1 MAAMDEF
8 RAEREAIKNGT
19 FKQKAAYFW
28 DYYKWHTI
36 IALLIIIFV
45 TSYVYNLVTATDTIL
60 EGVFLN
66 VSNLDNETTPTIFA
80 DEFIKEYDIDT
91 KEYDV
96 SLNTNLSYMAAS
108 EQPEDATN
116 NAMQTNYTTIQ
127 VLMAQSG
134 AEMLD
139 FIVGTHGSMQ
149 ELSYNGYF
157 ADLSE
162 ILSEEDYALFEPY
175 FLYLDMGVVEKQEE
189 AYDKMEDSST
199 IPIPLCTEPDTMEK
213 PIPVMI
219 DLSQCEK
226 VTSTYGYDVG
236 TLAFGIITNGP
247 NQENSLKFLKML
259 TTDLTQ

>member
-8 RAEREAIKNGT
+8 RKEREAIKNGT

-36 IALLIIIFV
+36 IALLIVIFI
-45 TSYVYNLVTATDTIL
+45 TSYVYNLITATDTIL

-66 VSNLDNETTPTIFA
+66 VSSYDNETTPNIFA
-80 DEFIKEYDIDT
+80 DEFIKKHKIDT

-96 SLNTNLSYMAAS
+96 SFNTNLSYMAAS
-108 EQPEDATN
+108 AQTEETSG
-116 NAMQTNYTTIQ
+116 NAMQSNYTTMQ
-127 VLMAQSG
+127 VLMAQTG

-139 FIVGTHGSMQ
+139 FMVGPHDSMQ
-149 ELSYNGYF
+149 ELSYKGYF

-162 ILSEEDYALFEPY
+162 ILSEDEYALYEPY
-175 FLYLDMGVVEKQEE
+175 FLYMDMGVVKKQEE
-189 AYDKMEDSST
+189 AYDNMEDT
-199 IPIPLCTEPDTMEK
+199 TAIPIPLCSEPDTMEQ

-219 DLSQCEK
+219 DLSECKK
-226 VTSTYGYDVG
+226 VTDTYGYEVEN
-236 TLAFGIITNGP
+236 LAFGVITNGP

-259 TTDLTQ
+259 TEDFLQ

>member
-149 ELSYNGYF
+149 ELSYNELK
-157 ADLSE
+157 APL
-162 ILSEEDYALFEPY
+162 
-175 FLYLDMGVVEKQEE
+175 K
-189 AYDKMEDSST
+189 DKYN
-199 IPIPLCTEPDTMEK
+199 
-213 PIPVMI
+213 
-219 DLSQCEK
+219 
-226 VTSTYGYDVG
+226 VTFNHS
-236 TLAFGIITNGP
+236 LLESGIIRSM
-247 NQENSLKFLKML
+247 Q
-259 TTDLTQ
+259 